1 MKNFIINTI
10 NYLYYYNKIFIPFFG
25 DPNVDKSTII
35 NGIIGEEILPTSL
48 GECTKK
54 GIIIRYCNRNEEEI
68 TIRKAKLK
76 EINCFEKS
84 LYFFNLSK
92 EIIVKDK
99 KQVIDV
105 LNGLNY
111 IFADEEE
118 DLFYNIR
125 TKIKLFDEIGLSNN
139 LKSIIYLVDFPGYST
154 DNIFVKNNIY
164 EKVLSFCNS
173 FMFIVRNS
181 RFKEQE
187 TKKILNLIVNLI
199 KNEKKNSYSGILK
212 SCAFIMNNDNSQST
226 EDEVL
231 KQAKNGIQC
240 LIDYNGDKEEDS
252 KEEKKFIKNDKIN
265 LYFFD
270 EIIFKVL

>member
-1 MKNFIINTI
+1 MKNFIINII
-10 NYLYYYNKIFIPFFG
+10 NYLIYYNKIFIPFFG
-25 DPNVDKSTII
+25 DSNAGKSTII

-181 RFKEQE
+181 RFKEKE